1 MTNAQHEDIDIKYL
15 NLVDESMDS
24 QIDQCLYS
32 KTDGPDSILV
42 EDLPHWARHHASNGI
57 EQLLRLPQKLIN
69 KRDNEKIPSPFSSE
83 TFVSGTKAQRSD
95 CILVKSKY
103 LNHHQVTIRS
113 VRMIGRII
121 AF

>member
-57 EQLLRLPQKLIN
+57 EQLLRLPQKLIIKGIM
-69 KRDNEKIPSPFSSE
+69 KRSRLPS
-83 TFVSGTKAQRSD
+83 VQKLL
-95 CILVKSKY
+95 LVEQKPKGVLYSC
-103 LNHHQVTIRS
+103 QE
-113 VRMIGRII
+113 
-121 AF
+121 